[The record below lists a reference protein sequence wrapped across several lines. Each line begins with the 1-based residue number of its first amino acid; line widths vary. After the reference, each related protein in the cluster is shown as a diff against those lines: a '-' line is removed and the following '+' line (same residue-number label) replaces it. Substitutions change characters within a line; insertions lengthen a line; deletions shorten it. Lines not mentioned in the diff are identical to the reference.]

1 MKIKLKEVVVTV
13 SIVGLLA
20 FNIFNLVKINNL
32 EKSIKK
38 MSGANLEFSEQVL
51 DTFDAMNFTIGEMV
65 GFNEVVAEILTK

>member
-1 MKIKLKEVVVTV
+1 MKNKLKEVVATV

-32 EKSIKK
+32 EKEIKK